1 MFRFETPQQVCEIAG
16 VKVGGQPGENPTVA
30 IGSIFYH
37 GHKIVEDAKLGLF
50 DKAKAEELINK
61 QLEYSDRY
69 GVPCWVDC
77 VLPYDAKPPYDT
89 MLHRYLD
96 FLAAKTPGPIQLDG
110 VIGVRMAGLKVVKE
124 MGLQS
129 RIVMD
134 SLYFVNRNEL
144 EAIKDSGIKA
154 SLILDFPAK
163 DHSAQ
168 GRLSY
173 IKDPPEGI
181 GLLSAAKSAGL
192 DKILIDTCGTNV
204 PHTGIAARAVYLV
217 KKEFGLPAGFA
228 PDNATGELKK
238 AAERMQMEKEA
249 YRCAWSLLM
258 AFAVAMGVN
267 FLMYGPIEKARL
279 IIPTIATADS
289 MAAAVGKELGGG
301 PSSEA
306 HPIFKM
312 FPEHAK
318 KIIVQGLL

>member
-1 MFRFETPQQVCEIAG
+1 LFKFETPQQVFEIAG

-30 IGSIFYH
+30 IGSIFYL
-37 GHKIVEDAKLGLF
+37 GHKIVEDAKQGLF
-50 DKAKAEELINK
+50 DKVKAEELINK
-61 QLEYSDRY
+61 QLEYSDRF

-89 MLHRYLD
+89 MLDRYLD

-110 VIGVRMAGLKVVKE
+110 VIGVRMAGLKKVKE

-134 SLYFVNRNEL
+134 SLYFVNPNEL
-144 EAIKDSGIKA
+144 AVIKDSGIKA
-154 SLILDFPAK
+154 SLILDFPAR
-163 DHSAQ
+163 DHSSE
-168 GRLSY
+168 GRIGNL
-173 IKDPPEGI
+173 KDSEKSM

-192 DKILIDTCGTNV
+192 EKILIDTCGTNV
-204 PHTGIAARAVYLV
+204 PHTGIAAKAVYLV

-238 AAERMQMEKEA
+238 ASERMLMEKEA

-258 AFAVAMGVN
+258 TFAVAMGAN
-267 FLMYGPIEKARL
+267 FLMYGPIEKAKL
-279 IIPTIATADS
+279 IIPSIATIDS
-289 MAAAVGKELGGG
+289 MVTAVGKELGGA

-318 KIIVQGLL
+318 KIIVEGVL